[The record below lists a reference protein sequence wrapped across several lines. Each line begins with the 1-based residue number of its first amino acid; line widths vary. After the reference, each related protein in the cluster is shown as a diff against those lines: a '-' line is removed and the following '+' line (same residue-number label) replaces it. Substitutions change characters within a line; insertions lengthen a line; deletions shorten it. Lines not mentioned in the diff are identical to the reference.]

1 MKKKVVTVQISA
13 ESDEELDKI
22 ASVLRN
28 VADKVPA
35 NAFCNVLY
43 PKIQKNPDFF
53 KNVVDNPMLKLF
65 K

>member
-22 ASVLRN
+22 ATVLRN

>member
-53 KNVVDNPMLKLF
+53 KKVVDNSMLKLF

>member
-1 MKKKVVTVQISA
+1 MKKKIVTVQISA

>member
-53 KNVVDNPMLKLF
+53 KSVVNNPMLKLL
-65 K
+65 